1 MIESRIAR
9 KYASALFFSSKRIQQ
24 VERISADL
32 ETVYDLLKKLP
43 RLKSFLESPQILEK
57 EKEELIAASFKG
69 RISEALYSFLLLVL
83 SKHRIPYLLPM
94 AEEFKRLVKEDQGI
108 MSARLIS
115 ARQMESSL
123 HEQIK
128 VELEKI
134 SGKRVE
140 LETQIDPNLMGG
152 MIIILGDRIID
163 RSIRYQL
170 SQLKEQMSA
179 IRVY

>member
-9 KYASALFFSSKRIQQ
+9 KYATALFSSSKRISQ
-24 VERISADL
+24 VEKVSADL
-32 ETVYDLLKKLP
+32 EAISDLLRKLP

-57 EKEELIAASFKG
+57 EKEELIITTFKG
-69 RISEALYSFLLLVL
+69 RMAEALFSFLILVL
-83 SKHRIPYLLPM
+83 RKHRIPYLLPM

-108 MSARLIS
+108 VSAHLIS

-123 HEQIK
+123 SEQIK
-128 VELEKI
+128 AELEKS
-134 SGKRVE
+134 SGKKVE
-140 LETQIDPNLMGG
+140 LKMQVDPDLIGG
-152 MIIILGDRIID
+152 MIIIWGDRIID

>member
-1 MIESRIAR
+1 MIESRVAR

-24 VERISADL
+24 VESIFADMEAIS
-32 ETVYDLLKKLP
+32 DLLRKLP
-43 RLKSFLESPQILEK
+43 HLKSFLESPQILEK
-57 EKEELIAASFKG
+57 EKEELFAASFKG

-83 SKHRIPYLLPM
+83 TKHRIPYLLPM

-108 MSARLIS
+108 VSARLIS
-115 ARQMESSL
+115 ARLMEASQN
-123 HEQIK
+123 EQIK
-128 VELEKI
+128 TELEKS
-134 SGKRVE
+134 SGKKVE
-140 LETQIDPNLMGG
+140 LETQVDPDLIGG

-170 SQLKEQMSA
+170 NQLKEQMSS

>member
-9 KYASALFFSSKRIQQ
+9 KYAAALFSSSKRINQ
-24 VERISADL
+24 VEKISADL
-32 ETVYDLLKKLP
+32 EAISDLLKKLP
-43 RLKSFLESPQILEK
+43 QLKSFLEAPQILEK

-94 AEEFKRLVKEDQGI
+94 AEEFTRLVKEDQGI
-108 MSARLIS
+108 VSAHLIS

-128 VELEKI
+128 AELEKS
-134 SGKRVE
+134 SGKKVE
-140 LETQIDPNLMGG
+140 LETQIDPNLIGG

-163 RSIRYQL
+163 RSIRNQL
-170 SQLKEQMSA
+170 NQLKEQMSA

>member
-9 KYASALFFSSKRIQQ
+9 KYAAALFSSSKRIHQ

-32 ETVYDLLKKLP
+32 EAISDLLRKLP
-43 RLKSFLESPQILEK
+43 HLKSFLESPQISEK
-57 EKEELIAASFKG
+57 EKEELFAISFKE

-108 MSARLIS
+108 VSARLIS
-115 ARQMESSL
+115 ARKLEPSVSDEL
-123 HEQIK
+123 K
-128 VELEKI
+128 VELEKT
-134 SGKRVE
+134 SGKKVE
-140 LETQIDPNLMGG
+140 METQVDPALIGG

-163 RSIRYQL
+163 RSIRHQL

>member
-9 KYASALFFSSKRIQQ
+9 KYAAALFSSSKRIHQ
-24 VERISADL
+24 VEGISADL
-32 ETVYDLLKKLP
+32 EAISDLLRKLP
-43 RLKSFLESPQILEK
+43 HLKSFLESPQISEK
-57 EKEELIAASFKG
+57 EKEELFAISFRE

-108 MSARLIS
+108 VSARLIS
-115 ARQMESSL
+115 ARQMEPFL
-123 HEQIK
+123 NEQIK
-128 VELEKI
+128 TELEKS
-134 SGKRVE
+134 SGKKVE
-140 LETQIDPNLMGG
+140 METQVDPDLIGG
-152 MIIILGDRIID
+152 IIIILGDRIID
-163 RSIRYQL
+163 QSIRHQL

>member
-1 MIESRIAR
+1 MIESRVAR
-9 KYASALFFSSKRIQQ
+9 KYASALFSSSKRIQQ

-32 ETVYDLLKKLP
+32 ETVSDLLKKLR

-108 MSARLIS
+108 VSARLIS
-115 ARQMESSL
+115 ARRMEPAIT
-123 HEQIK
+123 ERIK
-128 VELEKI
+128 TELEKS
-134 SGKRVE
+134 SGKKVE
-140 LETQIDPNLMGG
+140 METQVDPDLIGG
-152 MIIILGDRIID
+152 MIVILGDRIID

-170 SQLKEQMSA
+170 NQLKEQMSA